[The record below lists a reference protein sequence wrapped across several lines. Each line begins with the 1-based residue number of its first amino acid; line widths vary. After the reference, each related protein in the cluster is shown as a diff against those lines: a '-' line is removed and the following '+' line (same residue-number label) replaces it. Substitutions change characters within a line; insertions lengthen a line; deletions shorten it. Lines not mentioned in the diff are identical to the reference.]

1 MLTQYVPE
9 REEDLID
16 VLDTYKCFRK
26 LSADN
31 LCEILSKLA
40 HQEII
45 QHPRYVGNSFRQV
58 FKAVTNHP
66 FVSKDDLVEFYKKRE
81 PTNEK
86 VIRALKVSTND
97 TKNDAKRNV
106 ISHLHR
112 CIKSLNKKDLA
123 LFLRFVTGAD
133 IMPEFEIVVAFITCP
148 PLVPRSRTC
157 IPQVE
162 LHETCGHY
170 NELAE
175 AFENVLKSPESFF
188 FFT

>member
-1 MLTQYVPE
+1 M
-9 REEDLID
+9 
-16 VLDTYKCFRK
+16 
-26 LSADN
+26 
-31 LCEILSKLA
+31 
-40 HQEII
+40 
-45 QHPRYVGNSFRQV
+45 
-58 FKAVTNHP
+58 
-66 FVSKDDLVEFYKKRE
+66 
-81 PTNEK
+81 
-86 VIRALKVSTND
+86 
-97 TKNDAKRNV
+97 

-188 FFT
+188 FHMTYDLTTYLEVFSAIAIDNCDCLL